1 MVAAAELQKAARN
14 GNLRLVR
21 QLLARNASPDAQ
33 DVDGW
38 TCLHAAA
45 VEGNTAV
52 VRFLCGENTD
62 ASKSELDMAV
72 HASEDENVNVGSE
85 LVDINITTAC
95 GRTALYFAAMDGSTE
110 CVHVL
115 LEHGA
120 DPLIR
125 CKEGSAPLDV
135 AILFEH
141 IQVQELLEQAIDC
154 PRQPIKRRPKGAL
167 PSTAQ
172 KSNMLS
178 SAEAAER
185 ESIPYV
191 PPEPDAWRKLD
202 FTKWGNISDR
212 DLDAI
217 DAYQE
222 RASEDADRKRKE
234 SVSSAAVGQRA
245 VAEAG
250 RVCDL
255 PYGDGRIGPP
265 KKLPPAH
272 PRYQEY
278 KEWLDIQEEVKRARN
293 PAAGA
298 VPRLDESERL
308 LSFKPPSEGGAAPDA
323 HNGSHGLGYTWGQTP
338 AEIHIWIVMQEG
350 ARAQDVSCEIAPAS
364 LSLVVARRRQNAAPR
379 RDTIFGNDALWRRI
393 KADESMWTLEQ
404 GLLTLTLRKVE
415 SGWWRCVTDG
425 EGHTKID
432 TSLCRGPDMLADYE
446 DIEQAELRAFFG
458 RQLSRRL

>member
-1 MVAAAELQKAARN
+1 MVVAAELQKAARN

-45 VEGNTAV
+45 VEGHTAV

-62 ASKSELDMAV
+62 VSQSERDVADHL
-72 HASEDENVNVGSE
+72 SEVGKVNVGSE
-85 LVDINITTAC
+85 LVDVNVATAC
-95 GRTALYFAAMDGSTE
+95 GRTALYFAAMDGSSE
-110 CVHVL
+110 CVKVL

-120 DPLIR
+120 DPLKR

-135 AILFEH
+135 AVLFEH
-141 IQVQELLEQAIDC
+141 VKVQELLEQAIDC
-154 PRQPIKRRPKGAL
+154 PRQPVRRRPKRAM

-172 KSNMLS
+172 KSNALA
-178 SAEAAER
+178 SAEEAKG
-185 ESIPYV
+185 ESISYV
-191 PPEPDAWRKLD
+191 PPEPDAWRKSD

-222 RASEDADRKRKE
+222 RAAEDADRKRKE
-234 SVSSAAVGQRA
+234 SVGCAPGSEPV
-245 VAEAG
+245 VAEG
-250 RVCDL
+250 RQARDL

-265 KKLPPAH
+265 KTLLPAH

-278 KEWLDIQEEVKRARN
+278 KEWLDIQQEIKRGRN
-293 PAAGA
+293 PAPDAMPGQGQ
-298 VPRLDESERL
+298 RL

-338 AEIHIWIVMQEG
+338 AEMHIWIVMEEG
-350 ARAQDVSCEIAPAS
+350 ARAQDVSCEISPAS
-364 LSLVVARRRQNAAPR
+364 LSLVVARRRQSAAAR
-379 RDTIFGNDALWRRI
+379 RDPIFGNAALWRRI
-393 KADESMWTLEQ
+393 KADESMWTLEK

-446 DIEQAELRAFFG
+446 DNEQAELRAFFG